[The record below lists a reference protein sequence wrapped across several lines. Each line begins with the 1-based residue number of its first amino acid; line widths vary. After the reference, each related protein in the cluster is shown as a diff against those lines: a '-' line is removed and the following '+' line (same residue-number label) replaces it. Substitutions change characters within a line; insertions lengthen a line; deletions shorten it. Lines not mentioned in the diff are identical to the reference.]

1 MGKKVVRKVAN
12 YFSNI
17 GVAVVDI
24 EGKLKVGDEVIIGEG
39 ESAFTQTIESMQIEH
54 QNVDE
59 AKKGQSIGMKVSQ
72 EAKKGWKVYKE

>member
-1 MGKKVVRKVAN
+1 MGKKVVGKIAN